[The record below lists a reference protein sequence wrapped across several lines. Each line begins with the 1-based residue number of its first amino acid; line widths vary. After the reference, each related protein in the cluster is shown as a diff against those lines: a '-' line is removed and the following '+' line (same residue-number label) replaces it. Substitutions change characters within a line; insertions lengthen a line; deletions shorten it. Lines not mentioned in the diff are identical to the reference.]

1 MAAPRPLSLLLCF
14 ALVTLCQGGCV
25 EVDSETEA
33 EAGNHFKIRCISCKK
48 RSETEAEAFTE
59 WFFRE
64 EGTEEFVKI
73 LRYDAYEKLNVMD
86 PRFED
91 RVVWNGTKK
100 IADLQDV
107 SIFITNVTY
116 EHKGDYIC
124 SVNRTL
130 HFANEF
136 YHNIMVNKSIH
147 LDVVAK
153 ANRDMASIVS
163 EIMMYVLIVVLTI
176 WLVAEMIY
184 CYKKIAAATEAAAQ
198 ENASEYLA
206 ITSESKEN
214 CTGVQVAE

>member
-1 MAAPRPLSLLLCF
+1 MTTS
-14 ALVTLCQGGCV
+14 
-25 EVDSETEA
+25 
-33 EAGNHFKIRCISCKK
+33 FKIRCISCKK
-48 RSETEAEAFTE
+48 RSETDAEAFTE
-59 WFFRE
+59 WFFKE
-64 EGTEEFVKI
+64 EGTNEMVKI
-73 LRYDAYEKLNVMD
+73 LRYDVYDKLVIYD

-91 RVVWNGTKK
+91 LVEWNGTKI

-107 SIFITNVTY
+107 SIFILNVTF
-116 EHKGDYIC
+116 EHKGEYMC

-130 HFANEF
+130 HYANDF
-136 YHNIMVNKSIH
+136 SYNIMVNKTIH
-147 LDVVAK
+147 LDVVEK